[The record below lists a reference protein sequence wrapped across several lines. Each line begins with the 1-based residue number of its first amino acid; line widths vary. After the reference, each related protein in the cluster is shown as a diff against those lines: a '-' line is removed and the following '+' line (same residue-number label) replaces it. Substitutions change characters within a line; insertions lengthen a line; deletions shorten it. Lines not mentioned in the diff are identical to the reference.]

1 MTIQSSLKMSREEL
15 RAYNFTGIKEETEK
29 CLNRQKVIKCLTKK
43 RNAEK
48 FYSMF
53 YSTVPLRSTRYF
65 VAFSRNDATLLS
77 TKLADHMLSYNKK
90 QGCANSSASGAK

>member
-1 MTIQSSLKMSREEL
+1 MTIQSSLKMSREVL
-15 RAYNFTGIKEETEK
+15 RAYN
-29 CLNRQKVIKCLTKK
+29 VIKCLTKK

-65 VAFSRNDATLLS
+65 VGLSRNDAILLS
-77 TKLADHMLSYNKK
+77 TKLADHMLSYSKK
-90 QGCANSSASGAK
+90 QGCANCSAYGDK